1 MITLKSTLPLFI
13 LCISL
18 WQGTAAQLN
27 VTINKKGTST
37 TSPVVFTAIFS
48 APINSATFTASDI
61 VLSGTATGKTV
72 TAITEVAPN
81 DGTTFEITVTATSG
95 DGTVIAT
102 IPAVGYVSAILANTG
117 PGTQPYN
124 LTMDGSGNI
133 YTSNYATNNVSKITP
148 AGVSSILG
156 TTGSGPIDI
165 TIDGNSGD
173 IYTCNVGS
181 NNVSK
186 ITSAGVSTIL
196 GTTGNQPRDIVFD
209 DFLGD
214 IYTCNAGSNNVSKI
228 SPAGVSTILGT
239 TGGGPISLILDG
251 GGNVFTNNA
260 GSNNIS
266 KITSGGVSVNLGV
279 TGFNP
284 SDIVS
289 DGSGNLYVCDYDLN
303 NIIKTTPAG
312 VSTTFST
319 TGSGANSINI
329 DGSGNLYTANNI
341 DNNVSQITPAGVST
355 IIGNTGAGPRGILI
369 DGSLN
374 IYTANQLD
382 NNVTKIRPVGIALSG
397 STIPSNQAS
406 TSTDNTFVLPVSLL
420 YFTATNTYCTAS
432 LIWKTTAEINS
443 SYYSI
448 ESSIDGQVFAE
459 VKKIASKNSAT
470 GAVYTQTFRDVSGTV
485 YYRLKM
491 ADADGHYVYSK
502 ILTVTANDNCNLFLQ
517 PTVSPNPASD
527 FITVAGLVKGSHVS
541 LINAAGT
548 RLTGIEATSSSSQ
561 RIDISKFA
569 KGVYVLR
576 IEATDGS
583 IHTVRV
589 IK

>member
-1 MITLKSTLPLFI
+1 MITLKSALPLLIF
-13 LCISL
+13 CISL
-18 WQGTAAQLN
+18 WQSTAAQLN

-61 VLSGTATGKTV
+61 VLSGTATGKAVNT
-72 TAITEVAPN
+72 ITQVAPN

-117 PGTQPYN
+117 SGTEPYN

-133 YTSNYATNNVSKITP
+133 YTPNYGTNNVSKITP
-148 AGVSSILG
+148 VGVSSILG
-156 TTGSGPIDI
+156 TTGSGPIGI
-165 TIDGNSGD
+165 TIDDLGNL
-173 IYTCNVGS
+173 YTVNVGA

-186 ITSAGVSTIL
+186 ITPDGVSAIF
-196 GTTGNQPRDIVFD
+196 GTTGIQPRGIAIDATFGMV
-209 DFLGD
+209 
-214 IYTCNAGSNNVSKI
+214 YTCNFGSNDVSKI
-228 SPAGVSTILGT
+228 TPEGVSSILGT
-239 TGGGPISLILDG
+239 TGGGPISIVWNEVSG
-251 GGNVFTNNA
+251 KVYTANN

-266 KITSGGVSVNLGV
+266 KIAPTGVSANMGT
-279 TGFNP
+279 TGFDP
-284 SDIVS
+284 TGMVI
-289 DGSGNLYVCDYDLN
+289 DGLGNLYVCNYADN
-303 NIIKTTPAG
+303 NISKITPDG
-312 VSTTFST
+312 VSTIFST
-319 TGSGANSINI
+319 TGTGPISINI
-329 DGSGNLYTANNI
+329 DGLGNLYTANNI
-341 DNNVSQITPAGVST
+341 DNNVSKITPVGVST

-369 DGSLN
+369 DGSN
-374 IYTANQLD
+374 IYTANLRG
-382 NNVTKIRPVGIALSG
+382 NNVTKLTAVGIALSG
-397 STIPSNQAS
+397 STTVSNEAS

-432 LIWKTTAEINS
+432 LVWKTTAEINS

-448 ESSIDGQVFAE
+448 ERSADGQVFTE
-459 VKKIASKNSAT
+459 IKKVASKNSAM
-470 GAVYTQTFRDVSGTV
+470 GAVYAHTFKDVSGTV

-502 ILTVTANDNCNLFLQ
+502 ILTVTANDNCNSSLQ
-517 PTVSPNPASD
+517 PTVSPNPAND
-527 FITVAGLVKGSHVS
+527 FITVAGLVKGCHVS

-561 RIDISKFA
+561 WIDISKFA
-569 KGVYVLR
+569 KGVYVLH

-583 IHTVRV
+583 IQTVKF